1 MHLSKEFL
9 KQIILEKKLVTNYH
23 DLENQLTA
31 NGFDTRLA
39 AIVEIENGGKLAI
52 NKADNIHPKLGKAY
66 VLKEYE
72 NRLEGYQLKD
82 KIVVDKGSIKLNGL
96 KPYFAI
102 TCEEVNTPND
112 LMIHITPRS
121 SLFRLTQSLL
131 GCSFGEA
138 GYKGFLTFMLMP
150 FLDSEIELGA
160 RFAQISFSEIKG
172 HGDYEQQKEKNYQ
185 GGKLF

>member
-1 MHLSKEFL
+1 MHLSKEIL
-9 KQIILEKKLVTNYH
+9 KQIISEQKIIMNYY

-31 NGFDTRLA
+31 NGFDMRLA
-39 AIVEIENGGKLAI
+39 AIVEIENGGKLAV
-52 NKADNIHPKLGKAY
+52 NKADNIHPKLGRAF
-66 VLKEYE
+66 VLKEFE
-72 NRLEGYQLKD
+72 SRLEGYLLKE
-82 KIVVDKGSIKLNGL
+82 KNVLDKGSVKLNGL

-102 TCEEVNTPND
+102 TCEEVNTPNN

-121 SLFRLTQSLL
+121 SLFRLTQSML

-160 RFAQISFSEIKG
+160 RFAQISFSELKG
-172 HGDYEQQKEKNYQ
+172 HGDYAGQKEKSYQ